1 MHRIQGPPRTNGL
14 RSRAAEI
21 TGRLFDAGVLT
32 CTAQGDVVRFL
43 PPYILTPEDL
53 AEGLSRLEHVLTDLP
68 TDPS

>member
-1 MHRIQGPPRTNGL
+1 
-14 RSRAAEI
+14 
-21 TGRLFDAGVLT
+21 VLT